1 MDDGIV
7 NGMRTTIDGGG
18 RIVVPKKV
26 RDYLG
31 LVAGSEVEI
40 ELDGTGG
47 GFRVGVVAPKTEI
60 EEVDGVWVTKS
71 SGQKLDWSAEELRD
85 FIAAVRDKRL

>member
-1 MDDGIV
+1 
-7 NGMRTTIDGGG
+7 MRTTIDGGG

-47 GFRVGVVAPKTEI
+47 GFRVEVVASKSEI
-60 EEVDGVWVTKS
+60 EEVDGVWVTKP